1 MFTNVSNQRN
11 VCDQLTCSEF
21 ENRVSEKDQQ
31 EQEQSWI
38 FSRRI
43 GLLIKTAT
51 EVLTTRVKDR
61 DRDTEAKAQGQS
73 WNDGKGISLLSPWSL
88 QPALHPPWIQT
99 RLIRSIRLCSS
110 DSSGRR
116 RLLGKRI
123 CETCWSLG
131 EIQTPWEITHKK
143 IVTLNVG

>member
-99 RLIRSIRLCSS
+99 RLIRSIRLSVQVTVQVEEGCW
-110 DSSGRR
+110 GRESVK
-116 RLLGKRI
+116 LAGLWEKFKHLGK
-123 CETCWSLG
+123 
-131 EIQTPWEITHKK
+131 
-143 IVTLNVG
+143 